1 MKIEEK
7 NNKITKIIT
16 SSKTINVKS
25 SPVFSTISYA
35 ILNQLIGKNKFIS
48 GLEPFVNMGVVV
60 CILFIKK
67 PLSKHYWTTVSDER
81 HPFAAILQQNRLH
94 AKSKFEIVYLSR
106 YCEVED
112 KLFSQNDSYIKKSWT
127 RSLLEIYPHISN
139 KDIIDYKIF
148 RNKNAAPLPFINSKK
163 SINNIKCRV
172 SNFYFEGYEN
182 IYPEDRGVG
191 NSLKLGK
198 NLFKKLK
205 CIK

>member
-148 RNKNAAPLPFINSKK
+148 RNKNAAPLP
-163 SINNIKCRV
+163 
-172 SNFYFEGYEN
+172 
-182 IYPEDRGVG
+182 
-191 NSLKLGK
+191 LM
-198 NLFKKLK
+198 
-205 CIK
+205 